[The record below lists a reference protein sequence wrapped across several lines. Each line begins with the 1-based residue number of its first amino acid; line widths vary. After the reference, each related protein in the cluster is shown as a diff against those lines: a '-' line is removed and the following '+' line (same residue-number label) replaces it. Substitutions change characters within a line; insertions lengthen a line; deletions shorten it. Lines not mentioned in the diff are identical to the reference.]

1 MAQNYASAVLTN
13 AGAELLARAQAGLTT
28 INFTKIVTGD
38 GVYIDKSVDA
48 LKVRTSLKS
57 QKQSFP
63 LSSKEMYEA
72 TAVKVTTVIT
82 NRQLSTGYYMNE
94 IGLYAEDEGV
104 EILYSI
110 AVCAGERGD
119 WMPPYNGSS
128 AAEIIQS
135 FVVTVDNAL
144 NVTIAMRSD
153 AFALARE
160 LGLVSDLNT
169 ENKSSAVA
177 AINEILVDLTHVIE
191 EVDDIV
197 AVELGK
203 ILEDLLNMAFQLE
216 VQSLID
222 TSDFNTIMVD
232 IFDTAADVT
241 IISGTYDSANKKVYI

>member
-1 MAQNYASAVLTN
+1 
-13 AGAELLARAQAGLTT
+13 
-28 INFTKIVTGD
+28 
-38 GVYIDKSVDA
+38 
-48 LKVRTSLKS
+48 
-57 QKQSFP
+57 
-63 LSSKEMYEA
+63 
-72 TAVKVTTVIT
+72 
-82 NRQLSTGYYMNE
+82 MNE
-94 IGLYAEDEGV
+94 IGLYAEDEGE

-203 ILEDLLNMAFQLE
+203 ILEDLLNMAFQLK
-216 VQSLID
+216 VQNLID

-241 IISGTYDSANKKVYI
+241 IISGTYDSVNKKVYI